1 MASLPATRLSISA
14 TGAAPAPLVWERY
27 AKPALWSSWSP
38 QISRVE
44 CADEVI
50 RVGTTGVVHAILG
63 VQVPFRVTEVDYTAM
78 TWSWVA
84 TLPLG
89 VTLRL
94 RHTLRAASTGTWT
107 GLDVI
112 GFLPIVVGYLP
123 LAQLALG
130 RLVKPPN

>member
-14 TGAAPAPLVWERY
+14 TGQAPASLVWERY

-50 RVGTTGVVHAILG
+50 RVSTTGVVHTILG
-63 VQVPFRVTEVDYTAM
+63 VRVPFRVTAVDYDAM
-78 TWSWVA
+78 TWSWIA
-84 TLPLG
+84 KLPLG

-94 RHTLRAASTGTWT
+94 RHTVEARTDGTWT
-107 GLDVI
+107 GLDAI

-123 LAQLALG
+123 LARLALG
-130 RLVKPPN
+130 RLVKAAS